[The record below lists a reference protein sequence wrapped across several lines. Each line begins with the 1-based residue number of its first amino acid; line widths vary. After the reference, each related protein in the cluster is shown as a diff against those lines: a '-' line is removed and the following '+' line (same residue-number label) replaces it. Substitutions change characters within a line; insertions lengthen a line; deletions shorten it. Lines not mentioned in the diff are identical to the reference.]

1 MTRPLRVDDE
11 GGWYHTTCRGINK
24 APIWKEDA
32 DRLHFLGLLEA
43 MVERFH
49 VRVHAYV
56 LMTNHYHLLLETPHA
71 NASRA
76 MQWLNVS
83 YSVWYNRKRNRCG
96 PLFQGRFKSVLV
108 DQEGVWALEA
118 SVYIHLNP
126 VRLARHGAGKREQT
140 AARAGLGGG
149 PTDEQV
155 RAQLAELRAF
165 AWSSYPAYAGWAPKP
180 RWLTC
185 EELWKRAVWGKKE
198 PQAAYREWVEDRIT
212 QGEPVEMDG
221 RVTAGLV
228 FGGTAFLEK
237 VRGWLKGREIRG
249 ESEKPQVRAL
259 RRWVPFETIKAAV
272 ERVHGERWAAFKDR
286 RGDWGRDVAL
296 VLAHR
301 LGGMTYPELA
311 RVVGMKSQAVAAAI
325 RLMGIKLA
333 DAGSVP
339 SQKMREAKAAIQSL
353 QTL

>member
-1 MTRPLRVDDE
+1 ME
-11 GGWYHTTCRGINK
+11 GGWYHTTCRGIDK
-24 APIWKEDA
+24 APIWKADA
-32 DRLHFLGLLEA
+32 DRLHFLGLLETL
-43 MVERFH
+43 VERFQ

-56 LMTNHYHLLLETPHA
+56 LMANHYHLLIETPHA

-83 YSVWYNRKRNRCG
+83 YSVWYNRKHRRCG

-108 DQEGVWALEA
+108 DQDGAWALEA

-126 VRLARHGAGKREQT
+126 VRLVRHGAGKRERA
-140 AARAGLGGG
+140 AARQGLDGG

-165 AWSSYPAYAGWAPKP
+165 AWSSYPAYAGWTPKP

-185 EELWKRAVWGKKE
+185 EELWKRAAWEKKK
-198 PQAAYREWVEDRIT
+198 PPAAYREWVEDRIT
-212 QGEPVEMDG
+212 QGEPVAMES
-221 RVTAGLV
+221 RVTASLV
-228 FGGTAFLEK
+228 FGAEPFVEK

-249 ESEKPQVRAL
+249 EAEKPQARAL
-259 RRWVPFETIKAAV
+259 RRWVPFETVKAAV
-272 ERVHGERWAAFKDR
+272 ERVHGERWQAFKDR

-311 RVVGMKSQAVAAAI
+311 RAAGMKPQAVAAAV
-325 RLMGIKLA
+325 RLMGLKLA
-333 DAGSVP
+333 DEKSVP
-339 SQKMREAKAAIQSL
+339 SRKMRAAKIEIQSL
-353 QTL
+353 KT